1 MNEVCAMFFGIRKET
16 ISAFDQKARG
26 TGGKSSLVYQLSQ
39 SSMNAGHDGEEARR
53 NVQTRSHS
61 G

>member
-1 MNEVCAMFFGIRKET
+1 MFFGITKET

>member
-1 MNEVCAMFFGIRKET
+1 MFFGITKET
-16 ISAFDQKARG
+16 ISAFDQRARG

-39 SSMNAGHDGEEARR
+39 SSMNAGHGEEARR
-53 NVQTRSHS
+53 NVQTQSHS